1 MAEEETPA
9 PEENAGAPEGTE
21 AAEAGAEAANE
32 APAEAAPPQS
42 LWMPMMMSS
51 VVSIVG
57 VVVLF
62 MFVIKPGINSAIET
76 ALQDAN
82 GTKSAKAGD
91 DHGGEGKS
99 DGHGDDHGG
108 GDDGH
113 GGEADDKATVDD
125 SAGEIPI
132 VEDGDNIVVNPSGSN
147 GTRYLMVEIF
157 LTRGK
162 KSDTGFRK
170 AIMSHTKKLKKITMD
185 KLASLDTQQ
194 CTDPSIRP
202 RIVYQ
207 LKSAYQEVLG
217 SGHPIEELILA
228 TWVMQ

>member
-1 MAEEETPA
+1 MAEEETPT
-9 PEENAGAPEGTE
+9 PEENAEGTE
-21 AAEAGAEAANE
+21 AAEAGAEAAAE

-62 MFVIKPGINSAIET
+62 MFVIKPMIKTAIDD
-76 ALQDAN
+76 ALDNN
-82 GTKSAKAGD
+82 GTKSAKAD
-91 DHGGEGKS
+91 
-99 DGHGDDHGG
+99 DGHGDKGEADGHGDGHGGG

-113 GGEADDKATVDD
+113 GGEKAGDETAVDN

-132 VEDGDNIVVNPSGSN
+132 VEDGDNIVINPAGSN
-147 GTRYLMVEIF
+147 GTRYLLVEIF

-162 KSDTGFRK
+162 ESDTGFRK
-170 AIMSHTKKLKKITMD
+170 AIESHTKKLKKITMD
-185 KLASLDTQQ
+185 KLASLDVQQ

-207 LKSAYQEVLG
+207 LKASYQEVLG
-217 SGHPIEELILA
+217 SGHPIDELILA

>member
-9 PEENAGAPEGTE
+9 PEENAEATE
-21 AAEAGAEAANE
+21 TAEAGAEAAAE
-32 APAEAAPPQS
+32 APAEVAPPQS

-82 GTKSAKAGD
+82 STKSAKAD
-91 DHGGEGKS
+91 EGEA
-99 DGHGDDHGG
+99 DGHGDGHGGG

-113 GGEADDKATVDD
+113 GGDKADDKATVDD